1 MKKFFSIFAAVA
13 MVFAMASCEEEPTPT
28 PQPDPGNGGGSNDYT
43 MIASPLTLDFG
54 WNQPAGQTVTVTTNA
69 PDGFTIGETADWYT
83 AEKSGANKVIVTPQS
98 NDGDAR
104 THILKLH
111 ANGANDISIVINQVA
126 KGEVAQSLKGQKY
139 IVWQM
144 DPTSYDF
151 IKDKVVLNLMPDG
164 NVARLDIWP
173 AGDSLIADES
183 ATGPNFYGNQGGY
196 VGLKVGNIGW
206 SGGGYGYGKGSD
218 DTASIEKLATA
229 WKQITDVNGEGW
241 YLHCAVK
248 GTKGAGSFFRLCDA
262 DPDAPSS
269 YILHWDDYDFTEND
283 WVEIEVPM
291 TIICAAGWL
300 GATEGYQFTIHGS
313 GVAGHK
319 FHYDAVFIY
328 QK

>member
-1 MKKFFSIFAAVA
+1 MKKILSIFAAVA
-13 MVFAMASCEEEPTPT
+13 MVFAMASCEEEPV
-28 PQPDPGNGGGSNDYT
+28 QDPGTGGGNGGGTTGGNDYT

-54 WNQPAGQTVTVTTNA
+54 WNQPSGQTVTVTTNA

-111 ANGANDISIVINQVA
+111 ANGANDISIVINQMA

-151 IKDKVVLNLMPDG
+151 IKDKVVLNLMPNG
-164 NVARLDIWP
+164 MSSRLDIWP
-173 AGDSLIADES
+173 AGDSLIADEE

-196 VGLKVGNIGW
+196 VGLKVGTVGW
-206 SGGGYGYGKGSD
+206 SGGGYAYDGV
-218 DTASIEKLATA
+218 EELAAA

-248 GTKGAGSFFRLCDA
+248 GTKGAGNFFRLCDA
-262 DPDAPSS
+262 DPDAASS
-269 YILHWDDYDFTEND
+269 YILHWDEYDFTEND

-291 TIICAAGWL
+291 TTICAAGWL
-300 GATEGYQFTIHGS
+300 GATEGYQFTVHGS
-313 GVAGHK
+313 GVSGHK